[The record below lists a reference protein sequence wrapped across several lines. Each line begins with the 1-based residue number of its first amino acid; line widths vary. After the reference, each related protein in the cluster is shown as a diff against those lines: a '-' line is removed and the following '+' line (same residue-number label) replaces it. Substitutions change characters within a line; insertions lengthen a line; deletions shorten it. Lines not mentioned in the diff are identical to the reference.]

1 MISVIMPVY
10 NAEKFLKRSIDS
22 ILSQT
27 EEDFELIIVN
37 DGSTDASEEIILS
50 YSDPRIVY
58 VKQENQ
64 GVAAARNKGLDIAR
78 GEFIA
83 WQDAD
88 DISLPIRLEIMKN
101 SFTSDAIG
109 FVHCD
114 MLLVDENGTAT
125 GYWQYRNT
133 DKTRLLRFFLKKGMP
148 CHIGGMM
155 MKKIALGDS
164 RFDTT
169 LEIGSDADLF
179 SRIGLEWVSVHIA
192 KPLYTLCLHTSRGNK
207 HYGQSEKYAHVRKF
221 LSSHSLE
228 ELVPEVNWG
237 SDDAEDNQARAYA
250 IISLLLARRG
260 MKIDA
265 DEWLEKAKQ
274 KSTGLN
280 SRIFVRGITLLQS
293 DNYDLARE
301 IFQLCPVQDHM
312 VVNYLGEIEA
322 FLDNKNNAYELFI
335 KSSEIDPHYIEP
347 IDNLRGLGG
356 AGSFRLVDTSWTKLK
371 QAS

>member
-22 ILSQT
+22 ILGQT
-27 EEDFELIIVN
+27 EEDFELIIIN
-37 DGSTDASEEIILS
+37 DGSTDSSEEIILS
-50 YSDPRIVY
+50 YNDPRVVY
-58 VKQENQ
+58 VRQENQ
-64 GVAAARNKGLDIAR
+64 GVAAARNKGLSIAK

-101 SFTSDAIG
+101 SFTSETIG

-133 DKTRLLRFFLKKGMP
+133 DKSRLLRFFLKKGMP

-155 MKKIALGDS
+155 MKRDALGDS

-169 LEIGSDADLF
+169 LETGSDADLF
-179 SRIGLEWVSVHIA
+179 FRIGMERISVHIA
-192 KPLYTLCLHTSRGNK
+192 KPLYVLCLYADRDSKR
-207 HYGQSEKYAHVRKF
+207 YGQFEKTAHVRKF

-228 ELVPEVNWG
+228 ELVPELDWN
-237 SDDAEDNQARAYA
+237 SNNNADNQARACA

-260 MKIDA
+260 MKADA
-265 DEWLEKAKQ
+265 DVWLGKAKEKA
-274 KSTGLN
+274 TELN
-280 SRIFVRGITLLQS
+280 GRLFIRGIALLQS
-293 DNYDLARE
+293 GSYELARD
-301 IFQLCPVQDHM
+301 IFQICPIQDHI
-312 VVNYLGEIEA
+312 VVNYLGEIAA
-322 FLDNKNNAYELFI
+322 FSDDTNNAYRLFME
-335 KSSEIDPHYIEP
+335 SSEINPYYIEP
-347 IDNLRGLGG
+347 VDNLRGLGG
-356 AGSFRLVDTSWTKLK
+356 ASSFRLVDTSWTKLR
-371 QAS
+371 QVS

>member
-10 NAEKFLKRSIDS
+10 NTEKFLKRSIDS

-27 EEDFELIIVN
+27 EKDFEFIIVN

-50 YSDPRIVY
+50 YDDPRIVY

-64 GVAAARNKGLDIAR
+64 GVAAARNKGLSIAK

-155 MKKIALGDS
+155 MQRSALGKA
-164 RFDTT
+164 RFDTA
-169 LEIGSDADLF
+169 LETGGDADLF

-192 KPLYTLCLHTSRGNK
+192 IPLYVLCLHANRDSK
-207 HYGQSEKYAHVRKF
+207 HLRQSEKAAHVRKF

-228 ELVPEVNWG
+228 ELVPEIDWDSG
-237 SDDAEDNQARAYA
+237 DGEDNQARACA

-265 DEWLEKAKQ
+265 DEWFERATSMICSPNEK
-274 KSTGLN
+274 L
-280 SRIFVRGITLLQS
+280 FVRALSLLQNES
-293 DNYDLARE
+293 YELARQ
-301 IFQLCPVQDHM
+301 ILRSYAAPDCIVD
-312 VVNYLGEIEA
+312 NYLGEIAAITGDSGGA
-322 FLDNKNNAYELFI
+322 FNYFLSALAKNPYYLD
-335 KSSEIDPHYIEP
+335 P
-347 IDNLRGLGG
+347 IDNLRSLGG
-356 AGSFRLVDTSWTKLK
+356 VKNIQLVDTTWLK
-371 QAS
+371 YKQIS